1 MNMRVLFWLCLSGV
15 LATLLSSAL
24 SQQRPA
30 RVALIIGN
38 ASYPDTSTPLS
49 TTIRDARTLAEEFRR
64 SEFDVDLKENVGK
77 EDMQRAIDAFTGKIR
92 NGMAALFYFSGY
104 GIQVG
109 RQTYLIPVNAQV
121 WTEADVRRD
130 GISVDALL
138 AEMQRKGAK
147 VKIVILDA
155 ARRNPFERR
164 FRASAAGLAA
174 LDAPD
179 GTLAMFSAAPGKVI
193 NDGSGANSL
202 FVSELIKELR
212 SPNLTAEEVFNRARV
227 GVSRASNNE
236 QVPWVAS
243 SLVEEFYF
251 GAGRPVATPA
261 PTPTPAPA
269 RARPVPTAGGRG
281 LPLRARSVRTR

>member
-212 SPNLTAEEVFNRARV
+212 SRI
-227 GVSRASNNE
+227 
-236 QVPWVAS
+236 
-243 SLVEEFYF
+243 
-251 GAGRPVATPA
+251 
-261 PTPTPAPA
+261 
-269 RARPVPTAGGRG
+269 
-281 LPLRARSVRTR
+281 